1 MTNIKIEFEKGGVFF
16 ARLLEDEAPKSCQAI
31 LKHLNFEYEFKHSST
46 SGQAVV
52 TLPSDF
58 SMEKENQRTIAIYP
72 GSICFLVRD
81 PVMRIPD
88 EIYITYGPYF
98 ISRGFRVDY
107 QEPIN
112 VIAKIDENLE
122 ELEKIG
128 ARFLKTG
135 SEKVKF
141 SKVED

>member
-1 MTNIKIEFEKGGVFF
+1 
-16 ARLLEDEAPKSCQAI
+16 
-31 LKHLNFEYEFKHSST
+31 
-46 SGQAVV
+46 
-52 TLPSDF
+52 
-58 SMEKENQRTIAIYP
+58 
-72 GSICFLVRD
+72 
-81 PVMRIPD
+81 MRIPD

-112 VIAKIDENLE
+112 VIAKIDENLD
-122 ELEKIG
+122 ELEKVG

-141 SKVED
+141 TKVVD